1 MTHPPSRRFARAF
14 YEAFDTDNPDLLDEK
29 PALDWTPQPPV
40 PGNPGGPEGQ
50 KQTLRML
57 HSILE
62 DLRYTV
68 EDVVVSGDTAA
79 VRARLSGRQTVRPGN
94 SSVCP
99 RPAGTS
105 R

>member
-14 YEAFDTDNPDLLDEK
+14 YEAFDTDNPDLSDEK

-57 HSILE
+57 PSILE

-68 EDVVVSGDTAA
+68 EDVSSPATPPPSAPA
-79 VRARLSGRQTVRPGN
+79 SPAVRPGN
-94 SSVCP
+94 SSVCT